1 MIHSRLPRV
10 SRLLLDSEIWV
21 VGGAVAASVVSERLL
36 LPALLI
42 AVAFWIIRWLA
53 SGRLSVRT
61 PANWS
66 IIGLVLM
73 LPLTLLVTPHP
84 DTTIPQVYRLLTG
97 IALYYALANW
107 TTSAVRFRL
116 IWGGVGLAGA
126 MLAFFALIS
135 VEEIQR
141 TVDFVPA
148 SLYDTFVQTISD
160 AVNPNVMA
168 GQLVILL
175 PMLLAPLAFAVRWPV
190 RWLLWLLTSGVI
202 LVMVGVLL
210 LTQSRGALMALGA
223 ALATMFLL
231 RWPESWLRVV
241 LLVLI
246 GGAGLHL
253 FGWERLLDPVFAKDA
268 LGGTEGRIEI
278 WTRAWYILQ
287 DFPFTG
293 CGMGNFQQT
302 VAFLYPYI
310 ITPEGK
316 GEHAHNIFF
325 QVGADLGLGGLIAWL
340 AVLLLVVVAAGQAY
354 RYGAA
359 AGNNEIAAAGAGLVC
374 SQVALVT
381 HGMVDAVTWG
391 MIRPA
396 PLVWVLWGLA
406 VVSKPAFAGKN

>member
-1 MIHSRLPRV
+1 
-10 SRLLLDSEIWV
+10 
-21 VGGAVAASVVSERLL
+21 LL

-42 AVAFWIIRWLA
+42 AAGFWLVRWLA
-53 SGRLSVRT
+53 SGRLSIRT
-61 PANWS
+61 PADWP
-66 IIGLVLM
+66 IIGLVATI
-73 LPLTLLVTPHP
+73 PLTLLVTAYPET
-84 DTTIPQVYRLLTG
+84 TTIQVYRLLTG

-107 TTSAVRFRL
+107 TASTVRFRL
-116 IWGGVGLAGA
+116 LWGGIGLVGA
-126 MLAFFALIS
+126 MLAVFALIS
-135 VEEIQR
+135 VEEIQK
-141 TVDFVPA
+141 TGAFVPA
-148 SLYDTFVQTISD
+148 SFSDTFVQTISD

-175 PMLLAPLAFAVRWPV
+175 PMLLAPLVFAVRWPV
-190 RWLLWLLTSGVI
+190 RWLLWLLTSGGI

-210 LTQSRGALMALGA
+210 LTQSRGALIALGV

-241 LLVLI
+241 LLTLI

-253 FGWERLLDPVFAKDA
+253 FGWERLLDLVFAKDA

-302 VAFLYPYI
+302 VAFLYPYS

-340 AVLLLVVVAAGQAY
+340 SLLLLVFVAAWQAY

-359 AGNNEIAAAGAGLVC
+359 AGNNEIAAAGAGLFC
-374 SQVALVT
+374 SQVALVM